1 LQAQYERA
9 QADRASANADLER
22 ARLEEY
28 EASVH
33 AACDR
38 IAANDYWLRSINDA
52 AVNLQRQQQ
61 PQQIDAPF
69 AASDLKPH
77 QIQLAQKYN
86 LSAAEMSA
94 ALSATGDNRV
104 DDATR
109 EQDYARGK
117 QLMLERRAAGYRDE
131 ADYQG
136 KR

>member
-1 LQAQYERA
+1 MPPYQFAG
-9 QADRASANADLER
+9 S
-22 ARLEEY
+22 
-28 EASVH
+28 SS
-33 AACDR
+33 
-38 IAANDYWLRSINDA
+38 RSRSMHYSPPAI
-52 AVNLQRQQQ
+52 
-61 PQQIDAPF
+61 
-69 AASDLKPH
+69 LKPH
-77 QIQLAQKYN
+77 KYN
-86 LSAAEMSA
+86 LSAAEMSV

>member
-38 IAANDYWLRSINDA
+38 IAPNDYWLRSINDA
-52 AVNLQRQQQ
+52 AVSICRQQQ
-61 PQQIDAPF
+61 PQQIDASF

-77 QIQLAQKYN
+77 QIQLAQK
-86 LSAAEMSA
+86 
-94 ALSATGDNRV
+94 
-104 DDATR
+104 
-109 EQDYARGK
+109 
-117 QLMLERRAAGYRDE
+117 
-131 ADYQG
+131 
-136 KR
+136 

>member
-22 ARLEEY
+22 ARLEEH

-117 QLMLERRAAGYRDE
+117 QLMLERRGGLPR
-131 ADYQG
+131 
-136 KR
+136 